1 MVLEYLVD
9 TKLMLIPWFTLNK
22 LSHQN
27 RNNLKKTAIP
37 MNSGLRF
44 HLIFSSV

>member
-22 LSHQN
+22 PIIFC
-27 RNNLKKTAIP
+27 KTGKVLV
-37 MNSGLRF
+37 GL
-44 HLIFSSV
+44 